1 VFSTRVGSVAGDGL
15 RVLRNTKGVEEH
27 NILDEGRTYL

>member
-1 VFSTRVGSVAGDGL
+1 VLSTRVSSVAGDGF

-27 NILDEGRTYL
+27 HIFDEGMMYL